1 MSDCPPIARRRGVTH
16 VATLLVLASAC
27 SGQAS
32 DRSATPFLSEPTGST
47 FERIDSDGDGEL
59 GLEEFHEGLA
69 FHYYYRRGLDL
80 DGDRVIED
88 VELTTALFEMWDRD
102 KDRSLSPEEL
112 RSGLSM
118 WFPDRSET
126 VRFAQWDLDGNGAL
140 SIVEFGEG
148 TVSSTLYDAY
158 DLNQDGVIETPEA
171 SGYLHD
177 QWDENGDGLVESGE
191 WPLP

>member
-1 MSDCPPIARRRGVTH
+1 MSGLAPHRCTSELACV
-16 VATLLVLASAC
+16 VVLLVLASAC
-27 SGQAS
+27 SHHAS
-32 DRSATPFLSEPTGST
+32 DQSATPFLTRPTGST
-47 FERIDSDGDGEL
+47 FERMDSDGDGRL
-59 GLEEFHEGLA
+59 GLEELHEGLA

-80 DGDRVIED
+80 DGDRVIQA

-112 RSGLSM
+112 RGGLSI

-126 VRFAQWDLDGNGAL
+126 ARFEQWDLDGDGVL

-148 TVSSTLYDAY
+148 TVSSALYDGY
-158 DLNQDGVIETPEA
+158 DLNQDGVIETPET

-177 QWDENGDGLVESGE
+177 QWDENDDGFVDLDE